1 MSHRIESPNAV
12 QKAFKRSKERESL
25 IRRYNTL
32 CECGHKSVVGPVGTV
47 ILRNRQQRGS
57 EPTTR
62 CDLGFGLFILN
73 SDRAGTHARSDT
85 KETE

>member
-1 MSHRIESPNAV
+1 MNITEAAIADMMNT
-12 QKAFKRSKERESL
+12 AFHVF
-25 IRRYNTL
+25 
-32 CECGHKSVVGPVGTV
+32 GGVGPVGTV